1 MRSFAIALLASACA
15 LNAQTLKGV
24 VDILVHS
31 DPDSRPRSIDTID
44 AIRLAQQRGFRAA
57 VLKNHYESTAS
68 QAYLA
73 RKIVP
78 GIEVFGGI
86 ALNLA
91 VGGINAAA
99 VERMPSVKG
108 GYGRVVWMPTFD
120 AENQVK
126 YRKESRPFVSIS
138 RNGELLPEVKQML
151 AIIAKHKLVLA
162 TGHSSPAECLALIR
176 EARKAG
182 VEQIVVTHAMFQPV
196 KMTVEDVR
204 QAASLGAYIEFVY
217 NGIDQTSALD
227 TNAAGIRAA
236 GIGRAIVSSDMG
248 GAGHPSHPDGLEAF
262 FKLLRS
268 KAFTEAEIDQMA
280 KTNPARLL
288 GLP

>member
-1 MRSFAIALLASACA
+1 LSDPKQVVRVPRLFIPVAGEGGQEFEKPTYRSRSSSERRWPVQRRISCCVRAVMVQPLYSALKYSDIRSLAIALLASGCA

-24 VDILVHS
+24 VDIHVHS
-31 DPDSRPRSIDTID
+31 DPDSRPRSIDAID

-68 QAYLA
+68 QGYLV
-73 RKIVP
+73 RKVVP

-120 AENQVK
+120 AENQIK
-126 YRKESRPFVSIS
+126 YRKESRPFVSIT

-151 AIIAKHKLVLA
+151 TIIAKHKLVLA

-182 VEQIVVTHAMFQPV
+182 VE
-196 KMTVEDVR
+196 
-204 QAASLGAYIEFVY
+204 
-217 NGIDQTSALD
+217 
-227 TNAAGIRAA
+227 
-236 GIGRAIVSSDMG
+236 
-248 GAGHPSHPDGLEAF
+248 
-262 FKLLRS
+262 
-268 KAFTEAEIDQMA
+268 
-280 KTNPARLL
+280 
-288 GLP
+288 